1 MSFFYLGNTVFLFIY
16 FAIPCIRWALLLS
29 HWFLLFELGQ
39 DLILDQTCSGPKPLS
54 QAVLSFEITHTQ
66 GVCPSSCSSP
76 TVSSVDPT

>member
-1 MSFFYLGNTVFLFIY
+1 MSFFTLETPFLFIY
-16 FAIPCIRWALLLS
+16 FAVPCIRWALLQS
-29 HWFLLFELGQ
+29 HRSQLFQLGQ

-54 QAVLSFEITHTQ
+54 QVALSFEIVHTP